1 MRVYEKNGRWYFE
14 MMVRKKRYHQAIP
27 EATNEKEA
35 VTYMQAFRTDLLR
48 GRLDMVDNIGCKLFK
63 ELAAEYLKYSKL
75 NNRSYK
81 CRVGRVNKF
90 VALWG
95 NKQLKDISSMDIEKY
110 KKIRKEDI
118 VRPEKIIDGIKVPAK
133 YVTNT
138 TVNRDI
144 EILRKIFNIAI
155 ENEWLNKNPCKYV
168 KKLRVNNKIE
178 RYLTPEEEIR
188 LMNACKNNYSYLKPI
203 IRFAL
208 NTGMRK
214 GEILNLTWKCVNF
227 ESKKITLLET
237 KNGKKRDVPINSV
250 VLSILKNMKKEQCC
264 EYVFA
269 NPVTKTK
276 YSDLKRVF
284 SNVCEIAEVE
294 NFRFHDLRHTA
305 ATRMVG
311 SGVPITVAK
320 DILGHSDI
328 HTTMRYAHA
337 ITEQTLSAVETLSN
351 YAERNNKVIPLRAV

>member
-27 EATNEKEA
+27 EATGEKEA
-35 VTYMQAFRTDLLR
+35 MTYMQAFRTDLLR

-63 ELAAEYLKYSKL
+63 ELADEYLKYSQL

-81 CRVGRVNKF
+81 TRKGRVDKF

-95 NKQLKDISSMDIEKY
+95 NKQLKDISPMDIERY
-110 KKIRKEDI
+110 KKIRKEDV
-118 VRPEKIIDGIKVPAK
+118 VRPEKIVKGVKLPVK

-144 EILRKIFNIAI
+144 EILRKMFNLAI

-188 LMNACKNNYSYLKPI
+188 LLNACKGEYAYIKPI
-203 IRFAL
+203 IQFAL

-214 GEILNLTWKCVNF
+214 GEILNLTWECVNF
-227 ESKKITLLET
+227 DSKKITLLET

-250 VLSILKNMKKEQCC
+250 VLSVLNDMKKEQCC
-264 EYVFA
+264 EYVFV
-269 NPVTKTK
+269 NPVTQTK
-276 YSDLKRVF
+276 YYDLKRVF
-284 SNVCEIAEVE
+284 GNVCKNAGVE

-311 SGVPITVAK
+311 SGVSITIAK

-337 ITEQTLSAVETLSN
+337 ITEQSMNAVETLSN
-351 YAERNNKVIPLRAV
+351 YAERNHKVVSIKAV

>member
-1 MRVYEKNGRWYFE
+1 MRVYKKNNRWYLE
-14 MMVRKKRYHQAIP
+14 GMIRKKRYHKAIP

-35 VTYMQAFRTDLLR
+35 ITYMQAFKTDLLR
-48 GRLDMVDNIGCKLFK
+48 GRLDMVDNVGCMLFK
-63 ELAAEYLKYSKL
+63 ELADEYLKYSKL

-81 CRVGRVNKF
+81 SRVGRVNKF

-95 NKQLKDISSMDIEKY
+95 NKQLKDISAMDIEKY
-110 KKIRKEDI
+110 KRNRKEDI
-118 VRPEKIIDGIKVPAK
+118 VRPEKIVNGVKLPAK

-144 EILRKIFNIAI
+144 EILRKMFNIAI

-188 LMNACKNNYSYLKPI
+188 LMDACDNSYSYMKPI
-203 IRFAL
+203 IKFAL

-214 GEILNLTWKCVNF
+214 GEILNLTWNCVNF
-227 ESKKITLLET
+227 NSKKITLLET
-237 KNGKKRDVPINSV
+237 KNGKKRDVPINST
-250 VLSILKNMKKEQCC
+250 VLSILKAIKQEQCC

-269 NPVTKTK
+269 NPITKTK
-276 YSDLKRVF
+276 YYDLKRVF
-284 SNVCEIAEVE
+284 SNICKIAGIE

-311 SGVPITVAK
+311 SGVPITIAK

-328 HTTMRYAHA
+328 RTTMRSAHA
-337 ITEQTLSAVETLSN
+337 ITEQSLSAVECLSD
-351 YAERNNKVIPLRAV
+351 YAERNNKVVPLRLV

>member
-1 MRVYEKNGRWYFE
+1 MRVYEKNKHWYFE
-14 MMVRKKRYHQAIP
+14 MMVRKKRYHQGIP

-35 VTYMQAFRTDLLR
+35 ITYLQAFRTDLLR
-48 GRLDMVDNIGCKLFK
+48 GRLDMVDNIGCMSFK
-63 ELAAEYLKYSKL
+63 DLATEYLKYSKL

-81 CRVGRVNKF
+81 SRIGRVNKF

-95 NKQLKDISSMDIEKY
+95 NKQLKDISPMDIEKY

-118 VRPEKIIDGIKVPAK
+118 VRPEKVIDGVKLPTK
-133 YVTNT
+133 YVSNT
-138 TVNRDI
+138 TINRDI
-144 EILRKIFNIAI
+144 EILRKMFNIAI

-168 KKLRVNNKIE
+168 KKLRINNKIE
-178 RYLTPEEEIR
+178 RYLTPDEEIR
-188 LMNACKNNYSYLKPI
+188 LLNACKDNYAYLKPI
-203 IRFAL
+203 IQFAL

-227 ESKKITLLET
+227 ESNKITLLET
-237 KNGKKRDVPINSV
+237 KNGKKRDIPMNSV
-250 VLSILKNMKKEQCC
+250 VLSVLKEMKNKKCC

-269 NPVTKTK
+269 NPETQTK
-276 YSDLKRVF
+276 YYDLKRVF
-284 SNVCEIAEVE
+284 ANVCKIAGVE

-311 SGVPITVAK
+311 SGVSITIAK

-351 YAERNNKVIPLRAV
+351 YAERNNKIVPLRAI

>member
-1 MRVYEKNGRWYFE
+1 MRVYEKNRRWYFE
-14 MMVRKKRYHQAIP
+14 MMVRGKRYHQAIP
-27 EATNEKEA
+27 EATNKKEA
-35 VTYMQAFRTDLLR
+35 ITYMQAFRTDLLR

-63 ELAAEYLKYSKL
+63 ELAEEYLKYSKL

-81 CRVGRVNKF
+81 SRIGRVNKF
-90 VALWG
+90 VDLWG
-95 NKQLKDISSMDIEKY
+95 NKQLKDISSLDIERY
-110 KKIRKEDI
+110 KKVRKEDI
-118 VRPEKIIDGIKVPAK
+118 VRREKIVDGVKLPAK

-138 TVNRDI
+138 TINRDI
-144 EILRKIFNIAI
+144 EILRKMFNIAI

-168 KKLRVNNKIE
+168 KKLRTTNKIE
-178 RYLTPEEEIR
+178 RYLTPDEEIR
-188 LMNACKNNYSYLKPI
+188 LMNACDDNYSYIKPI
-203 IRFAL
+203 IQFAL

-227 ESKKITLLET
+227 NSKKITLLET

-250 VLSILKNMKKEQCC
+250 VLSILKDMKKEQCS
-264 EYVFA
+264 EYVFT
-269 NPVTKTK
+269 NPLTQTK
-276 YSDLKRVF
+276 YYDLKRVF
-284 SNVCEIAEVE
+284 SNVCKIANVE
-294 NFRFHDLRHTA
+294 DFRFHDLRHTA

-311 SGVPITVAK
+311 SGVPITIVK

-351 YAERNNKVIPLRAV
+351 YVEKNNKVIQLAI